1 MFTRVGSG
9 VHVVEVLGA
18 AGSGIDD
25 ANKPTV
31 SRLVLTL
38 EYP

>member
-1 MFTRVGSG
+1 MFTRLQSG

-18 AGSGIDD
+18 AGSGIDTG
-25 ANKPTV
+25 NKPTV